1 MKERSMNLI
10 KAANRAIIGSVLS
23 LVFKVETSENTDLTY
38 HLILVSFF
46 MYDHFPQLPGSVV
59 IC

>member
-1 MKERSMNLI
+1 M
-10 KAANRAIIGSVLS
+10 NRAIIGSALS

-46 MYDHFPQLPGSVV
+46 MYDYFPQTLVLDHNLLTT
-59 IC
+59 

>member
-1 MKERSMNLI
+1 M
-10 KAANRAIIGSVLS
+10 NRAIIGSALS

-46 MYDHFPQLPGSVV
+46 MYDYFSQTLVLDHKFTNYIDVLR
-59 IC
+59 